1 MRQKPKQIGNMK
13 KVLSI
18 ILAVFCLGILSSNA
32 DNGSTV
38 SNYQKPIKIISGTL
52 AEGIDRS
59 VHYVNAVLNLHT
71 DTIEIDF
78 YGLGEGEIYIVD
90 QNNHVVDV
98 AQVFAGD
105 TYQIMNQPDTT
116 GHYTLIIISNEYY
129 GEGYFCIE

>member
-1 MRQKPKQIGNMK
+1 M
-13 KVLSI
+13 
-18 ILAVFCLGILSSNA
+18 
-32 DNGSTV
+32 
-38 SNYQKPIKIISGTL
+38 
-52 AEGIDRS
+52 
-59 VHYVNAVLNLHT
+59 NAVLNLHT

-129 GEGYFCIE
+129 GEGYFCIEKYYCAIILVYQLQVQLITKVVKLKI

>member
-18 ILAVFCLGILSSNA
+18 ILAVFCLSILSSNA

-90 QNNHVVDV
+90 QNNHVVESV
-98 AQVFAGD
+98 PVWENQNSAILSAPQNSG
-105 TYQIMNQPDTT
+105 TYILVICCT
-116 GHYTLIIISNEYY
+116 HYY
-129 GEGYFCIE
+129 GEGVFSIR

>member
-90 QNNHVVDV
+90 QNNQVVDV